1 MIECRDVSFSYP
13 ASGPVD
19 GKCLTEGALKHITCT
34 IEDGSFVLLCG
45 ASGCGKTTLT
55 RLLNGLIPHYHEGT
69 FTGSV
74 YLDGKDTRELSLFE
88 ISQKV
93 GSVFQNP
100 RSQFFNVDTTSE
112 LAFGPEN
119 HGLPEKA
126 VRERVR
132 RVAEQLKL
140 ESLLERS
147 IFSLSG
153 GEKQKIACGS
163 AAAIEPDIYVL
174 DEPSSNLDT
183 YAIADF
189 RKLLMLLKA
198 QGKTIVISEHRLY
211 YLRDLA
217 DRVLYM
223 KNGEIRG
230 DYTAEEFQSL
240 PAEQRDQMGLRPLEL
255 NSLRNIAAPCD
266 RGGDSEWN
274 IRQFFFAYK
283 HQPETLHI
291 DEAVFPFGGATAII
305 GHNGAGKSTLSRC
318 LCGLEKRCGGIVR
331 NQDKIY
337 SRRERLKLCY
347 MVMQDVN
354 HQLFTESVLDELFLS
369 MSTEDQAKAEA
380 VLAEMDLLPYRERH
394 PMGLSGGQKQR
405 VAVASA
411 IASERPLIVFD
422 EPTSGLDLFHMRQ
435 VAEVVN
441 RVAEHGRTVVVVTHD
456 PEFILRC
463 CNFVIHM
470 EHGEIQESYSLCK
483 PEGKEHLPEFFLNDM
498 E

>member
-318 LCGLEKRCGGIVR
+318 LCGLEKRCGGTVQEQGR
-331 NQDKIY
+331 IY
-337 SRRERLKLCY
+337 SRKERLKLCY

-354 HQLFTESVLDELFLS
+354 HQLFTESVLDEICLS
-369 MSTEDQAKAEA
+369 MRTEDRAKAEA

-422 EPTSGLDLFHMRQ
+422 EPTSGLDLFHRRP

-483 PEGKEHLPEFFLNDM
+483 PEGREHLPEFFLNDM

>member
-1 MIECRDVSFSYP
+1 MIEFQNVSFAYD
-13 ASGPVD
+13 SGDHAGQLNHISFKIPD
-19 GKCLTEGALKHITCT
+19 GQV
-34 IEDGSFVLLCG
+34 VLICG
-45 ASGCGKTTLT
+45 ESGCGKTTLT
-55 RLLNGLIPHYHEGT
+55 RLMNGLIPNYYDGRLEGDI
-69 FTGSV
+69 FI
-74 YLDGKDTRELSLFE
+74 DGKSVTEKPLYEMASL
-88 ISQKV
+88 V

-189 RKLLMLLKA
+189 RKLLMRLKA

-223 KNGEIRG
+223 KDGEIRG
-230 DYTAEEFQSL
+230 DYTAAEFQSL
-240 PAEQRDQMGLRPLEL
+240 PAERREQMGLRPLDL
-255 NSLRNIAAPCD
+255 NDLKGIALPHG
-266 RGGDSEWN
+266 RTGDSEWK
-274 IRQFFFAYK
+274 IRQFSFAYK

-291 DEAVFPFGGATAII
+291 DEVEFPFCGATAII

-318 LCGLEKRCGGIVR
+318 LCGLEKRCGGTVQEQGR
-331 NQDKIY
+331 IY
-337 SRRERLKLCY
+337 SRKERLKLCY

-354 HQLFTESVLDELFLS
+354 HQLFTESVLDEICLS
-369 MSTEDQAKAEA
+369 MRTEDRAKAEA

-483 PEGKEHLPEFFLNDM
+483 PEGREHLLEFFLNDM

>member
-1 MIECRDVSFSYP
+1 M
-13 ASGPVD
+13 
-19 GKCLTEGALKHITCT
+19 
-34 IEDGSFVLLCG
+34 
-45 ASGCGKTTLT
+45 
-55 RLLNGLIPHYHEGT
+55 
-69 FTGSV
+69 
-74 YLDGKDTRELSLFE
+74 
-88 ISQKV
+88 V

-132 RVAEQLKL
+132 LVAEQLRL
-140 ESLLERS
+140 ESLLDRS

-163 AAAIEPDIYVL
+163 AAAIDPDIYVL
-174 DEPSSNLDT
+174 DEPSSNLDA

-189 RKLLMLLKA
+189 RKLLMRLKA

-223 KNGEIRG
+223 KDGEIRG
-230 DYTAEEFQSL
+230 DYTAAEFQSL
-240 PAEQRDQMGLRPLEL
+240 PAERREQMGLRPLDL
-255 NSLRNIAAPCD
+255 NDLKGIALPHG
-266 RGGDSEWN
+266 RTGDSEWK
-274 IRQFFFAYK
+274 IRQFSFAYK

-291 DEAVFPFGGATAII
+291 DEVEFPFCGATAII

-318 LCGLEKRCGGIVR
+318 LCGLEKRCGGTVQEQGR
-331 NQDKIY
+331 IY
-337 SRRERLKLCY
+337 SRKERLKLCY

-354 HQLFTESVLDELFLS
+354 HQLFTESVLDEICLS
-369 MSTEDQAKAEA
+369 MRTEDRAKAEA

-441 RVAEHGRTVVVVTHD
+441 RITEQGRTAVVVTHD
-456 PEFILRC
+456 PEFIFAVL
-463 CNFVIHM
+463 
-470 EHGEIQESYSLCK
+470 
-483 PEGKEHLPEFFLNDM
+483 
-498 E
+498 

>member
-1 MIECRDVSFSYP
+1 MITLKELSYTYP
-13 ASGPVD
+13 GQNESD
-19 GKCLTEGALKHITCT
+19 ALKDTFLHIEPGEC
-34 IEDGSFVLLCG
+34 VVLCG
-45 ASGCGKTTLT
+45 RSGCGKTTLL
-55 RLLNGLIPHYHEGT
+55 RAVNGLIPHFHGGT
-69 FTGSV
+69 VTGKAMV
-74 YLDGKDTRELSLFE
+74 AGLDISRSSLPE
-88 ISQKV
+88 IALAV

-100 RSQFFNVDTTSE
+100 RTQFFHMDTTGE
-112 LAFGPEN
+112 LAFQMEN
-119 HGLPEKA
+119 QNIAREKM
-126 VRERVR
+126 RVR
-132 RVAEQLKL
+132 IQEVAGEL
-140 ESLLERS
+140 ELQNLLDRD
-147 IFSLSG
+147 IFALSG
-153 GEKQKIACGS
+153 GEKQQIACGS
-163 AAAIEPDIYVL
+163 IWAAQPRIVVL
-174 DEPSSNLDT
+174 DEPSSNLDA

-189 RKLLMLLKA
+189 RKLLMRLKA

-211 YLRDLA
+211 YLCDLA

-240 PAEQRDQMGLRPLEL
+240 PAERREQMGLRPLDL
-255 NSLRNIAAPCD
+255 NDLKGIALPHG
-266 RGGDSEWN
+266 RTGDSEWK
-274 IRQFFFAYK
+274 IRQFSFAYK

-463 CNFVIHM
+463 CKFVIHM
-470 EHGEIQESYSLCK
+470 EHGKIQESYSLCE
-483 PEGKEHLPEFFLNDM
+483 PEGRERLLRFFLNEM
-498 E
+498 G